1 MTGSIRPTARN
12 PIAVALMGILTLVFL
27 IIGVSG
33 GGGGALSNAFRS
45 LDANAV
51 VVAGSHTVSQ
61 QEFKRIF
68 DQRKQQIDQQQ
79 GQPVPLDLLV
89 ENGIDQR
96 IADTLGAE
104 RSELEMLSRAGIRP
118 SNAMIDDFLKR
129 QPRFQNPV
137 TGAFDVA
144 TYTQWLASEGMTARE
159 VQEEVRDELADQQF
173 GLALRYGFRAPRLYT
188 AVPVAQGFE
197 NRDVSFFL
205 LDQHAVPAVAPPTDA
220 QLVAYMKAHATDF
233 MLPEMRVFTLV
244 RFSAKE
250 QQASVQVTDEA
261 LQREY
266 NFKKDSLSKPE
277 TRSLVQIPVKSA
289 AQGADVAARLGKGE
303 DPAAVAKSIG
313 AQPIDYADKPK
324 SAVVDA
330 KIAAAAFGMT
340 LGQAQAVQ
348 GDLGLGVVK
357 VTKITPGQVMTFE
370 QAKPQLEQAI
380 RERGGRAKVGEITDK
395 FDEARDGGA
404 SLTDAAQ
411 KAGATVVSIGP
422 VNAQGQDLT
431 GKAVEGLDPKI
442 LKSAFAEA
450 VGGQGTDV
458 QAIASGESFALRVDK
473 INPPALP
480 PVDQNRDA
488 LARRYATETLINE
501 LKSKADALMAQI
513 RKGGSLEAAAAQVNG
528 HVTHQVGLQRVTAQQ
543 QVQTLGQYFLQ
554 GIFTAKPGDVFD
566 APGQTGLYIAKL
578 DAVRAGDTTQMAR
591 AVQTYGPKVSEAY
604 SGDIYQASQG
614 AAQHIV
620 KPRTNINAARAA
632 IGVSAET
639 LAKLKAQDA
648 KAGKAATPAK
658 PAS

>member
-12 PIAVALMGILTLVFL
+12 PIAVAMMGILTLVFL

-33 GGGGALSNAFRS
+33 GGGGLPNAFRS
-45 LDANAV
+45 IDANAV
-51 VVAGSHTVSQ
+51 IVAGSHTVSQ
-61 QEFKRIF
+61 AEFKRIF
-68 DQRKQQIDQQQ
+68 EQRKQQIDQQQ

-89 ENGIDQR
+89 ENGIDQQ
-96 IADTLGAE
+96 IVDTLAAE

-118 SNAMIDDFLKR
+118 SNSMIDAFLKR

-137 TGAFDVA
+137 TGAFDA
-144 TYTQWLASEGMTARE
+144 SAYTGWLQSEGLTARE
-159 VQEEVRDELADQQF
+159 VQEEVRDELADEQF
-173 GLALRYGFRAPRLYT
+173 GLGLRYGFHAPRIYT
-188 AVPVAQGFE
+188 AVAVAQAFA
-197 NRDVSFFL
+197 NRDVSFFV
-205 LDQHAVPAVAPPTDA
+205 LDQHAVAPVPPPTDA

-233 MLPEMRVFTLV
+233 TLPEMRTFTLV

-250 QQASVQVTDEA
+250 QQASVTVDDAA

-303 DPAAVAKSIG
+303 DPASVAKAIG

-330 KIAAAAFGMT
+330 KIAAAAFGMSV
-340 LGQAQAVQ
+340 GQVQVVQ

-357 VTKITPGQVMTFE
+357 VSKITPGQVMTFE
-370 QAKPQLEQAI
+370 QARPQLEQAI
-380 RERGGRAKVGEITDK
+380 RERGARAKVGAMTDK

-422 VNAQGQDLT
+422 VTAQGQDLT
-431 GKAVEGLDPKI
+431 GKPVAGLDPKI

-450 VGGQGTDV
+450 LGGPGTDT
-458 QAIASGESFALRVDK
+458 QAISSGESFALRVDK
-473 INPPALP
+473 ISPPALP

-488 LARRYATETLINE
+488 LARRYTAETLFNE
-501 LKSKADALMAQI
+501 LKAKADALMAQI

-543 QVQTLGQYFLQ
+543 QVQTLGQPFLQ
-554 GIFTAKPGDVFD
+554 AIFGVKPGEVFD
-566 APGQTGLYIAKL
+566 ALGPTGLYIARL

-591 AVQTYGPKVSEAY
+591 AVQSYGPRVSEAY
-604 SGDIYQASQG
+604 AGDIYQAAQG
-614 AAQHIV
+614 ASQHMV
-620 KPRTNINAARAA
+620 KPRTNINAARTA

-639 LAKLKAQDA
+639 LAKLKAQAA
-648 KAGKAATPAK
+648 KPGKATTPAK